1 MQKCPRNAEPGVKGS
16 GGGRA
21 IPSPVQSLAGH
32 TLGITQISEPG
43 TVCGTGSRVPLG
55 IKADISFGCCAV
67 NLGQDTAVCLGRDG
81 GTEEF
86 FTPCP
91 ISALL
96 APGRV
101 EAARLWEEKQQPGTY
116 GSGSRV
122 SFFFFSN

>member
-1 MQKCPRNAEPGVKGS
+1 MKGS

-32 TLGITQISEPG
+32 TLGITQITELG
-43 TVCGTGSRVPLG
+43 AVCGTGSRNPLG
-55 IKADISFGCCAV
+55 YQIRHHLDAV
-67 NLGQDTAVCLGRDG
+67 PWILGKDSAVCLGRDG

-86 FTPCP
+86 FTLWP

-96 APGRV
+96 AQGQV
-101 EAARLWEEKQQPGTY
+101 EAERFWERKQQPGTY